1 MFSRL
6 KNKNVG
12 IFGCNF
18 VTLITFGCNL
28 WDFLMLFGWLFLV
41 IYFAL
46 CLRMDEGYYSRRYLD
61 ANGKWQVLSDFRESL
76 NIWRILE
83 MCVLS
88 K

>member
-18 VTLITFGCNL
+18 VTLIIFGCNF
-28 WDFLMLFGWLFLV
+28 WDCLMLFGWLFLV

-46 CLRMDEGYYSRRYLD
+46 CLRMDEGYYSGGIWMQT
-61 ANGKWQVLSDFRESL
+61 ASGKCCLT
-76 NIWRILE
+76 LE
-83 MCVLS
+83 NL
-88 K
+88 